1 MLTDQGVDGLHVR
14 PNRPQWQLGLRR
26 LSASRTRLAAYGR
39 EDPGS
44 PPAQSIRR
52 HDRGG
57 SGFAPDRPEQPV
69 LESLGQHIRGIST
82 VSTSLKAFLVLIER
96 HPKEI

>member
-1 MLTDQGVDGLHVR
+1 MTTRAQA
-14 PNRPQWQLGLRR
+14 LGCLCVLVA
-26 LSASRTRLAAYGR
+26 LSAFAPSQKERPVATRFKGEFDVKLISRTRLAAYGR

-44 PPAQSIRR
+44 PPSQSIRR

-69 LESLGQHIRGIST
+69 LESLGQDIRGIQ
-82 VSTSLKAFLVLIER
+82 LFR
-96 HPKEI
+96 RP